1 MKKLLL
7 FFLFIFIGVKCIKSQ
22 ETIFAD
28 YFDIRTN
35 SPEGTPVIGGI
46 HIERNKDVIFNKIP
60 TSYHFEIIKQENDLF
75 GIKTT
80 FDKKGRIKGSLFV
93 KEKKNTGKKEKS
105 YILSVALKDNNKVIN
120 EFDITINI
128 LNNTLWEL
136 FYKRYM
142 KTAPDTPRTYGEKKI
157 KDAEVA
163 KLIEELIRNNCR
175 FEGFKCYDAKPY
187 EYPNINASAIY
198 KGKKLENVT
207 IDYEWINIVDKIGS
221 LGYAYYHSK
230 TYGINGDTER
240 HALLKDILV
249 KTINNYVSAVPIE
262 GNEVIINNKPIGK
275 YTGDGASLL
284 PYYKLG
290 QNNNFE
296 HQWRFTDSMLLPI
309 LTLMPDI
316 IEGINKGDRQYIELH
331 ENLINYF
338 QIFTSLV
345 KERRKITNNPRWG
358 EIIDSNYS
366 SGAWADANLGHR
378 SRTMLALP
386 IIWADYNRP
395 MTYVQYWYSSY
406 YNDKPFKDFSL
417 SPGWS
422 PSGVIKDVSYWMTK
436 FCIPSHHYRQ
446 SGFHPDGTISHH
458 IGKGT
463 DAAMVAYGFELLTQC
478 SNGYSFFKDTRY
490 RIDSKNYQFQ
500 LDRLLNVYPKLFY
513 KGQMDFLVSGRTFL
527 SDLTKFVSNTYN
539 DAVHNLN
546 IARSKDTK
554 IVGMDSLIQLNANIQ
569 KGQFEYS
576 GTDAYWVNEFL
587 VHRRGKNEKPYY
599 ASVKLKSERTVGAE
613 DFSKIRKSW
622 HAGYGILQ
630 VKVKGDEYDQQ
641 VLSNM
646 DWHALPGLTE
656 EWRNDPMPKSGGAA
670 ASLAGNNKIAGV
682 LSDGNNGMAMYH
694 HLPKEKYSSATALKS
709 YYFLEDRIVALGN
722 NIQRIREGQGNN
734 INTFIDQTELYDKL
748 SWNIDGKTKTIMPDE
763 SINMTLNT
771 SKPCWFHAGRK
782 GYLIFPRKE
791 TKINIQSGK
800 FINITDKSISD
811 ETPNFII
818 SVDHGREPG
827 KVRYDNQYI
836 FVQIPNVKETEMG
849 KILDDTR
856 KEFSFLLADSIHGLY
871 SPKENIYQFS
881 FFKPGK
887 VKLNSI
893 EIKSDD
899 VAMIML
905 KENNNEW
912 TLSIGNPQ
920 PDGKKQTIRF
930 ITNMKLTEGIYKYQL
945 GGIYPMEG
953 ETVSIKRIGKMTEVI
968 AEIPDIRDEIKY
980 KYQSDLYAAAPITI
994 KIPK

>member
-1 MKKLLL
+1 MKRLL
-7 FFLFIFIGVKCIKSQ
+7 FFILLSFFGIKYIKPQ

-28 YFDIRTN
+28 YFDINTN
-35 SPEGTPVIGGI
+35 SSEGTPVIGGI
-46 HIERNKDVIFNKIP
+46 HLESNKDVMSRKIP
-60 TSYHFEIIKQENDLF
+60 TSYHFEIIKQDNNLF
-75 GIKTT
+75 GIKTI
-80 FDKKGRIKGSLFV
+80 FDKKGRIRGVLSV
-93 KEKKNTGKKEKS
+93 NPNNNTGEKETS
-105 YILSVALKDNNKVIN
+105 DTLTIALKNNNKTIN
-120 EFDITINI
+120 EFNI
-128 LNNTLWEL
+128 IVYILDKTLWEL
-136 FYKRYM
+136 FYERYM
-142 KTAPDTPRTYGEKKI
+142 TIAPYNPRSYGQTKI
-157 KDAEVA
+157 NDSQVAEI
-163 KLIEELIRNNCR
+163 IEELQKNNGKFR
-175 FEGFKCYDAKPY
+175 GFKCYNTKPD
-187 EYPNINASAIY
+187 EYPQINTIGIHNSKKKNI
-198 KGKKLENVT
+198 T
-207 IDYEWINIVDKIGS
+207 IDNEWINIVDKIGK
-221 LGYAYYHSK
+221 LGYAFYHSK
-230 TYGINGDTER
+230 VYGIKGIKQKHD
-240 HALLKDILV
+240 LLKDILI
-249 KTINNYVSAVPIE
+249 KAINTYISAVPIE
-262 GNEVIINNKPIGK
+262 GDEVLINGKHIGK
-275 YTGDGASLL
+275 HTGDATSLL

-316 IEGINKGDRQYIELH
+316 VEGIAKGDEQYIELH

-338 QIFTSLV
+338 QIFTALV
-345 KERRKITNNPRWG
+345 KERREITNNPRWG
-358 EIIDSNYS
+358 EIVNPNYS

-422 PSGVIKDVSYWMTK
+422 PSGVVKDVSYWMTK

-446 SGFHPDGTISHH
+446 SGFHPDGTVSHH

-478 SNGYSFFKDTRY
+478 SNGYSFFKDTKY

-527 SDLTKFVSNTYN
+527 SDLKKFVSNTYN

-546 IARSKDTK
+546 HSQSKDTK
-554 IVGMDSLIQLNANIQ
+554 LVGMDSLILLNNNIQ
-569 KGQFEYS
+569 KGNFEYS

-587 VHRRGKNEKPYY
+587 VHRRGENEKPYY

-656 EWRNDPMPKSGGAA
+656 EWRTDSFPQKGGAA

-682 LSDGNNGMAMYH
+682 LADGHYGMAIYH
-694 HLPKEKYSSATALKS
+694 HLPQEKYSSASALKS
-709 YYFLEDRIVALGN
+709 YYFIEDRIIALGN
-722 NIQRIREGQGNN
+722 NIQRIRKGQGKG
-734 INTFIDQTELYDKL
+734 INTFVDQTELNDML
-748 SWNIDGKTKTIMPDE
+748 SWNVDGKTKTITPYE
-763 SINMTLNT
+763 SVNFVLETGT
-771 SKPCWFHAGRK
+771 PCWFHSGEK
-782 GYLIFPRKE
+782 GYIVLPNKK
-791 TKINIQSGK
+791 TKINIKSGK
-800 FINITDKSISD
+800 YINITDKTISNK
-811 ETPNFII
+811 TPNFILSI
-818 SVDHGREPG
+818 DHGYEPG
-827 KVRYDNQYI
+827 KTKYDDKYI
-836 FVQIPNVKETEMG
+836 FLQIPNAKVTDMSE
-849 KILDDTR
+849 ILNDIKKDL
-856 KEFSFLLADSIHGLY
+856 SFLLTDSIHGVY
-871 SPKENIYQFS
+871 SKKRNIYQFA

-887 VKLNSI
+887 AKLNSL

-899 VAMIML
+899 IAMIML
-905 KENNNEW
+905 KENNNDW

-920 PDGKKQTIRF
+920 PDEKKQTIRF

-945 GGIYPMEG
+945 GGIYPMKG
-953 ETVSIKRIGKMTEVI
+953 ETVSIKRIGMMTEVI

-980 KYQSDLYAAAPITI
+980 NYQSDLYAAAPITI

>member
-1 MKKLLL
+1 
-7 FFLFIFIGVKCIKSQ
+7 
-22 ETIFAD
+22 
-28 YFDIRTN
+28 
-35 SPEGTPVIGGI
+35 
-46 HIERNKDVIFNKIP
+46 
-60 TSYHFEIIKQENDLF
+60 
-75 GIKTT
+75 
-80 FDKKGRIKGSLFV
+80 
-93 KEKKNTGKKEKS
+93 
-105 YILSVALKDNNKVIN
+105 
-120 EFDITINI
+120 
-128 LNNTLWEL
+128 
-136 FYKRYM
+136 
-142 KTAPDTPRTYGEKKI
+142 
-157 KDAEVA
+157 
-163 KLIEELIRNNCR
+163 
-175 FEGFKCYDAKPY
+175 
-187 EYPNINASAIY
+187 
-198 KGKKLENVT
+198 
-207 IDYEWINIVDKIGS
+207 
-221 LGYAYYHSK
+221 
-230 TYGINGDTER
+230 
-240 HALLKDILV
+240 
-249 KTINNYVSAVPIE
+249 
-262 GNEVIINNKPIGK
+262 
-275 YTGDGASLL
+275 
-284 PYYKLG
+284 
-290 QNNNFE
+290 
-296 HQWRFTDSMLLPI
+296 
-309 LTLMPDI
+309 
-316 IEGINKGDRQYIELH
+316 
-331 ENLINYF
+331 
-338 QIFTSLV
+338 
-345 KERRKITNNPRWG
+345 
-358 EIIDSNYS
+358 
-366 SGAWADANLGHR
+366 
-378 SRTMLALP
+378 
-386 IIWADYNRP
+386 
-395 MTYVQYWYSSY
+395 
-406 YNDKPFKDFSL
+406 
-417 SPGWS
+417 
-422 PSGVIKDVSYWMTK
+422 
-436 FCIPSHHYRQ
+436 
-446 SGFHPDGTISHH
+446 
-458 IGKGT
+458 
-463 DAAMVAYGFELLTQC
+463 
-478 SNGYSFFKDTRY
+478 
-490 RIDSKNYQFQ
+490 
-500 LDRLLNVYPKLFY
+500 
-513 KGQMDFLVSGRTFL
+513 
-527 SDLTKFVSNTYN
+527 
-539 DAVHNLN
+539 
-546 IARSKDTK
+546 
-554 IVGMDSLIQLNANIQ
+554 
-569 KGQFEYS
+569 
-576 GTDAYWVNEFL
+576 
-587 VHRRGKNEKPYY
+587 
-599 ASVKLKSERTVGAE
+599 
-613 DFSKIRKSW
+613 
-622 HAGYGILQ
+622 
-630 VKVKGDEYDQQ
+630 
-641 VLSNM
+641 M